1 VNVIVNVDAQKVAE
15 ELWKIIE
22 THLNDDTDLMS
33 SKSIQKD
40 LEDAIIPLVSP
51 SRRKSSPSVFQV
63 ANQLDNITRKALI
76 KNELDINMLDEEIMA
91 RDIVANMM
99 ATLKMI
105 LSKETPSQLN
115 TNNEDSFNRRMMH
128 RLINNTTTTILDD
141 NKQNNT

>member
-22 THLNDDTDLMS
+22 THLNNDTDLTS

-40 LEDAIIPLVSP
+40 LEDAIIPLVLS
-51 SRRKSSPSVFQV
+51 SRRDSSSSIFQV
-63 ANQLDNITRKALI
+63 ANQLDNITRKVLI
-76 KNELDINMLDEEIMA
+76 KDKSDINMLDEEIMV

-105 LSKETPSQLN
+105 MSKETPSQLN
-115 TNNEDSFNRRMMH
+115 TNNKDSFNRRMMH
-128 RLINNTTTTILDD
+128 RPINNTTTISDD

>member
-22 THLNDDTDLMS
+22 THLNNNTDLTS
-33 SKSIQKD
+33 SESIQKD

-51 SRRKSSPSVFQV
+51 SRRDSSPSIFQV

-76 KNELDINMLDEEIMA
+76 KNKSDINMLDEEIMA
-91 RDIVANMM
+91 RDIVADMM
-99 ATLKMI
+99 TTLKRI

-115 TNNEDSFNRRMMH
+115 INNKNSFNRRMMH
-128 RLINNTTTTILDD
+128 RPINNTTTTISDD